1 MSIVRA
7 ACLAACLLPAGLAAQ
22 QNPFTAQQRMMYM
35 GLKVWLVAA
44 AEKMPA
50 EDYSF
55 RPTDLVRTFG
65 QIIGHAAD
73 AQYRFCSIA
82 AGQENPTPL
91 IEKSKSGKA
100 ELVAALK
107 EAIAYC
113 DAIYQQMN
121 DSIGAQA
128 VQLDGR
134 PFTRLG
140 VLDVNNL
147 HNAEHYGNL
156 TTYLRLKNLV
166 PPSSDPAFAAP
177 VPKK

>member
-1 MSIVRA
+1 MRILRHTL
-7 ACLAACLLPAGLAAQ
+7 LASLLLPAILSAQ
-22 QNPFTAQQRMMYM
+22 QNPLTAQQRMMYM
-35 GLKVWLVAA
+35 GLKVWLVAS

-50 EDYSF
+50 ENYNF
-55 RPTDLVRTFG
+55 RPTDVVRTFG

-73 AQYRFCSIA
+73 AQYRFCSAA
-82 AGQENPTPL
+82 AGKENPTPL
-91 IEKSKSGKA
+91 IEKSKSSKTD
-100 ELVAALK
+100 LVAALK
-107 EAIAYC
+107 EAVAYC
-113 DAIYQQMN
+113 DGVYKEMT
-121 DSIGAQA
+121 DSIGLQM

-156 TTYLRLKNLV
+156 ITYLRLKNIV